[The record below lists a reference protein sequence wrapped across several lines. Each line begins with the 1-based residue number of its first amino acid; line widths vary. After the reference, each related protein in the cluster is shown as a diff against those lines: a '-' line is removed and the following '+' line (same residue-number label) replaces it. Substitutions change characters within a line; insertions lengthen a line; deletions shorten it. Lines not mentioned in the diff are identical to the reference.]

1 MGLYSEETD
10 WAAGR
15 EFANV
20 SMYFV
25 ALITLNTDT
34 DTDTGG
40 HGEMP
45 SKVGRLGLL
54 SIGG

>member
-34 DTDTGG
+34 DTDTA
-40 HGEMP
+40 
-45 SKVGRLGLL
+45 VL
-54 SIGG
+54 SL